1 MGPRICTLLVTV
13 LGLCA
18 ASALADEVTPNDR
31 VETRLRVRAAPTA
44 DATTPIVAFLE
55 PGETAELLDDVPYW
69 WQIRTSG
76 GIEGF
81 VSKGYSR
88 VIPEVGPAS
97 ILRLG
102 AWNIKKL
109 GHNNGKDYSL
119 VADIIDDRF
128 DVLAV
133 VEVMQRQG
141 GHPGYDA
148 LLEALGGGWA
158 GLVTGAPRPDTTSG
172 SAEFYAV
179 LYRTNR
185 AAPCVGWTALVYHED
200 NDGSGSGTG
209 VDAFSREPAF
219 GCFVAGAFDFLLA
232 PYHATWSDGDIDD
245 ISSEVA
251 GLDAVLASMAAA
263 RPSEADLIILGD
275 FNLVPSDL
283 EATIGREIPT
293 VGTGST
299 LNGSGE
305 RTENLYD
312 HLLVND
318 SDATSEQ
325 IGSAEV
331 IDVRFEAASNEI
343 FFDTVS
349 DHLPIIARFNVAG
362 PDDD

>member
-1 MGPRICTLLVTV
+1 MGPRSCFSLFALVFLSFT
-13 LGLCA
+13 
-18 ASALADEVTPNDR
+18 SALADEATPNDR
-31 VETRLRVRAAPTA
+31 VETRLRVRAAPSA

-55 PGETAELLDDVPYW
+55 PGERAELVDDVPYW
-69 WQIRTSG
+69 WQIRTSAG
-76 GIEGF
+76 TVGF
-81 VSKGYSR
+81 VSKGYAR
-88 VIPEVGPAS
+88 VIPDVGPAS

-109 GHNNGKDYSL
+109 GHNNGKDYPL
-119 VADIIDDRF
+119 VASIIEDRF

-141 GHPGYDA
+141 GHPGYDE
-148 LLEALGGGWA
+148 LLDALGAGWA
-158 GLVTGAPRPDTTSG
+158 GMVTETPRPDTTSG

-179 LYRTNR
+179 LYRTIR
-185 AAPCVGWTALVYHED
+185 AAPCAGWTALLYHED
-200 NDGSGSGTG
+200 NDGSASGAG

-219 GCFVAGAFDFLLA
+219 GCFVAGTFDFMLA
-232 PYHATWSDGDIDD
+232 PYHATWSEGDIDD

-251 GLDAVLASMAAA
+251 ELDAVFASMATA
-263 RPSEADLIILGD
+263 RPGEADLVILGD

-283 EATIGREIPT
+283 EEAIGREIPT

-299 LNGSGE
+299 LNGSGD
-305 RTENLYD
+305 RTQNLYD

-318 SDATSEQ
+318 GDATSEQ

-331 IDVRFEAASNEI
+331 IDVRSEAATNKV

-349 DHLPIIARFNVAG
+349 DHLPIVVQFNTAG

>member
-1 MGPRICTLLVTV
+1 MNPRFRISLLALLFLSV
-13 LGLCA
+13 

-31 VETRLRVRAAPTA
+31 VETRLRVRAAPSA
-44 DATTPIVAFLE
+44 DAATPIVAFLA
-55 PGETAELLDDVPYW
+55 PGENAELVDDVPYW
-69 WQIRTSG
+69 WQIRTSAG
-76 GIEGF
+76 TEGF

-88 VIPEVGPAS
+88 VIPDLAPAS

-109 GHNNGKDYSL
+109 GHNNGKDYPL
-119 VADIIDDRF
+119 VAAIIEDRF
-128 DVLAV
+128 DVIAV

-148 LLEALGGGWA
+148 LLEALGANWEGM
-158 GLVTGAPRPDTTSG
+158 VTATPRPDTTSG

-179 LYRTNR
+179 LYRANR
-185 AAPCVGWTALVYHED
+185 AAPCAGWTALFYHED
-200 NDGSGSGTG
+200 NDGSGSGSG
-209 VDAFSREPAF
+209 VDAFSREPAY
-219 GCFVAGAFDFLLA
+219 GCFVAGTFDFMLA
-232 PYHATWSDGDIDD
+232 PYHASWSEGDIDD
-245 ISSEVA
+245 ISGEVA
-251 GLDAVLASMAAA
+251 GLSAVFASMATA
-263 RPSEADLIILGD
+263 RPGELDRIILGD

-283 EATIGREIPT
+283 EDAIGREIPT

-305 RTENLYD
+305 RTQNLYD

-331 IDVRFEAASNEI
+331 IDVRSEAANNKL

-349 DHLPIIARFNVAG
+349 DHLPIVARFNTAG